1 MQAMMEISMGGDNWE
16 RLEDPE
22 TGSAIV
28 TMPGDDE
35 DQFEGKLREA
45 FGRAVD
51 DMVMHVGNSFR
62 VRELTAE
69 ELENEKG
76 AR

>member
-1 MQAMMEISMGGDNWE
+1 MQAVMEISMGDDNWE
-16 RLEDPE
+16 PLEDPE

-35 DQFEGKLREA
+35 DQFEAKLREA
-45 FGRAVD
+45 FGRAVE

-69 ELENEKG
+69 ELENAEG